1 MSSQIGGPLTRGV
14 SALEECVSMLAPV
27 IDVIF
32 FVPGIPKVQAVP
44 VVQTIACCSRRHSRI
59 FPLTFR
65 GDLTAYNKET

>member
-1 MSSQIGGPLTRGV
+1 
-14 SALEECVSMLAPV
+14 MLAPV

-32 FVPGIPKVQAVP
+32 FVPGIPTVQAVP